1 MNRKYFKLLL
11 FVLILVSYSCKN
23 EQNQQQKILQV
34 PVVKVIQHDV
44 PIYSEYV
51 GTMYGKKDIPIRAR
65 VEGFLESINFKEGSM
80 VKKGQLLYTIDP
92 RSLESATNA
101 QKSKVAEAETQLA
114 KARADLER
122 IKPLAATNAV
132 SKSELDAA
140 QAAYDAAIA
149 GLKAAKANLNSSN
162 IDLSYTQVK
171 SPIDGVIGKTNAR
184 VGEFVGRSPNPVILN
199 TVSETDSVRV
209 KFYVTEAQYIKLAK
223 QYIKNHNDSV
233 NVNSEKA
240 TVQLK
245 LADGELY
252 EHEGK
257 IDFIDR
263 NIDETTGSIMVQ
275 ATFPNPEGLL
285 RPGLYSK
292 VSVKTGT
299 IKDAIIIPQRC
310 LMELQGQ
317 MSVFVVNDSNK
328 VVSTSVK
335 VDYKSGDLAAVSEG
349 LKPGDKVVIDALQKV
364 RNGMTVQPVDTVFQS
379 KIYPQI
385 KFK

>member
-1 MNRKYFKLLL
+1 MKRKYFKLLL